1 MTDMKTT
8 FLGLLLL
15 TATAISAQEQAR
27 TFQLADAPRYS
38 EETGYGYD
46 LTPTPEKGSKAPF
59 FFSVR
64 VPDGNY
70 KVTVRLGSKKQAG
83 VTTVRGESR
92 RLFVDNLPTR
102 KGQFTEETFIINKRN
117 PRISDKES
125 VRIKP
130 REKTKLNW
138 DDKLTLEF
146 NGDAPVCQS
155 ISIEPA
161 DPSVITVFLCGNST
175 VVDQDNE
182 PWASWGQMIPHF
194 FGTDVCIANY
204 AESGESANTFIGA
217 KRLAKALSQIKKG
230 DYLFMEFGHNDQKID
245 TLDAFGGYTENLKY
259 FVNF

>member
-1 MTDMKTT
+1 MKTI
-8 FLGLLLL
+8 FAGLLLL
-15 TATAISAQEQAR
+15 MATSIGAQEQAR

-46 LTPTPEKGSKAPF
+46 LAATPEKGSKAPF

-92 RLFVDNLPTR
+92 RLFVENLPTR
-102 KGQFTEETFIINKRN
+102 KGQFTDETFVINKRN

-125 VRIKP
+125 VHIKP

-182 PWASWGQMIPHF
+182 PWASWGQ
-194 FGTDVCIANY
+194 
-204 AESGESANTFIGA
+204 
-217 KRLAKALSQIKKG
+217 
-230 DYLFMEFGHNDQKID
+230 
-245 TLDAFGGYTENLKY
+245 
-259 FVNF
+259 